1 MYKIERTD
9 FGVRLIFDGFMKQE
23 EMAKWVAE
31 SEQFV
36 KSLPPK
42 FGVIVDMRG
51 LKPLTAEA
59 EKEMQN
65 GQKLYKKSG
74 MERSAVILSSAV
86 VTMQFKRSA
95 QETGIYQWE
104 RYIDASKVANWEEV
118 AKKWLVNAEDPD
130 K

>member
-1 MYKIERTD
+1 MEKKNISFNLIVLSFAVLAFASFVSGCRTAPVKDAEPETEEEIIEKI
-9 FGVRLIFDGFMKQE
+9 
-23 EMAKWVAE
+23 
-31 SEQFV
+31 
-36 KSLPPK
+36 
-42 FGVIVDMRG
+42 
-51 LKPLTAEA
+51 TAEA

-86 VTMQFKRSA
+86 VTMQFKRIA

>member
-86 VTMQFKRSA
+86 VTMQFKRIA